1 MLKQP
6 VGFVK
11 LTNVALV
18 KFGRKNQRVEIAC
31 YKNKV
36 IDWRNGNEEN
46 IDSVLQSDEI
56 FSNAIQGEIAAKTLL
71 KKIFGEDVTRKQI
84 LRIIL
89 DKGDLQIS
97 QKERAVL
104 SENVLNEV
112 VKILALKLVHPK
124 TLRVYSEMAVKN
136 ALKTIGFKPAIDMNA
151 KKQAFKIIKRLEKRF
166 FVMRIPYLVEVAS
179 SELAFLTEEGV
190 EFQDESKGALQK
202 YGPYDKSQ
210 SSFPSSYSFYLIFE
224 LYKHPILL
232 LEFNNC

>member
-18 KFGRKNQRVEIAC
+18 KFGRKNQKVEIAC

-46 IDSVLQSDEI
+46 INSVLQSDEI
-56 FSNAIQGEIAAKTLL
+56 FSNAIQGEIAAKKLL
-71 KKIFGEDVTRKQI
+71 KKIFGEEVTRKQI
-84 LRIIL
+84 LRTIL
-89 DKGDLQIS
+89 DNGDLQIS

-112 VKILALKLVHPK
+112 VKILALKLVHPN

-136 ALKTIGFKPAIDMNA
+136 ALKKIGFKPAIDMNA
-151 KKQAFKIIKRLEKRF
+151 KKQAFKIMKRLEKRF
-166 FVMRIPYLVEVAS
+166 FVMRIPYLVEVAR
-179 SELAFLTEEGV
+179 SELTFLTEEGV
-190 EFQDESKGALQK
+190 QFQDESKGALQK
-202 YGPYDKSQ
+202 YGPFDKTLSN
-210 SSFPSSYSFYLIFE
+210 F
-224 LYKHPILL
+224 HLL
-232 LEFNNC
+232 